1 MPLPLLLKLRALP
14 WRWIGIGAAVLV
26 VLWQLHAWGN
36 RREAEGRADEIAKYE
51 AAEAK
56 ATVEHNALI
65 AEINEDHHAASKDLE
80 GRLQAALARPP
91 AVRVVRV
98 QNGTACPAPVTA
110 DAGEPATADPG
121 SGPAGE
127 GETDYLVFRNEVLR
141 LGADAEKF
149 RQMALDAQKGW
160 PK

>member
-1 MPLPLLLKLRALP
+1 MIPLLLKLRALP
-14 WRWIGIGAAVLV
+14 WRWIGGAAV
-26 VLWQLHAWGN
+26 VLLAVWQVRAYAD
-36 RREAEGRADEIAKYE
+36 RVADAREAEVRAEQKADEE
-51 AAEAK
+51 R
-56 ATVEHNALI
+56 ATAEHNARI
-65 AEINEDHHAASKDLE
+65 AQINEDHHAASKDLE

-98 QNGTACPAPVTA
+98 QNGTTCPAPVAA

-127 GETDYLVFRNEVLR
+127 GEADYRLLRDEILR
-141 LGADAEKF
+141 LGADGERF
-149 RQMALDAQKGW
+149 RQMALDAQAGW